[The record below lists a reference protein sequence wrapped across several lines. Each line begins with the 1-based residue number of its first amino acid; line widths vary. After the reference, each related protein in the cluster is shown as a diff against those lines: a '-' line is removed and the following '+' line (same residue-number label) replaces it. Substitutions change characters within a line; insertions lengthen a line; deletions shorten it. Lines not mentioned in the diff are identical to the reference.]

1 MSLPGGAEAV
11 VDETGRPYIIIR
23 DQGKKTRV
31 HGLEATKGHILAAR
45 SVANIIRT
53 SLGPR
58 GLDKI
63 LISPDGDIT
72 VTNDGATILSGM
84 EMEHQIAK
92 LMVQLS
98 KSQDDEI
105 GDGTTGVC
113 VLAGSLLEQSEALL
127 DRGIHPTRI
136 ADGFEKAC
144 QIAVKELDKASDAIH
159 FSKEDTSEL
168 QRVASTSLGSK
179 MCAHLSF
186 ILAIYPCLL
195 WSLLACPRAE
205 TSFPRLPSMPSFLWR
220 TSSARMST
228 LN

>member
-11 VDETGRPYIIIR
+11 VDEQGRPYIIIR

-72 VTNDGATILSGM
+72 VTNDGATILAGM
-84 EMEHQIAK
+84 EVEHQIAK

-105 GDGTTGVC
+105 GDGTTGVA
-113 VLAGSLLEQSEALL
+113 VLAGALLEQSEALL

-144 QIAVKELDKASDAIH
+144 QIAVKGLDQASDHIE
-159 FSKEDTSEL
+159 FSKDDTSEL
-168 QRVASTSLGSK
+168 QKVASTSLGSK
-179 MCAHLSF
+179 MCASF
-186 ILAIYPCLL
+186 YSNILLHCL
-195 WSLLACPRAE
+195 
-205 TSFPRLPSMPSFLWR
+205 F
-220 TSSARMST
+220 
-228 LN
+228 